1 MLWTIVPIRGLAS
14 SKSRLI
20 GAVTDEER
28 LALNEWMLHT
38 VLEAVGASQS
48 GLDRC
53 LVVSPNADAIIFA
66 KSLGAQVLDEPEG
79 IGLNQGLGFA
89 AGHAT
94 AHGATRLLILP
105 ADLPYVTGKAIDGLL
120 DVAQQGEWI
129 VIAADHTSTGT
140 NALVLDVPTR
150 FRFRFGEGSL
160 LLHREEAIRV
170 GAAVVV
176 HRDEALANDLDSP
189 EDLARWQSH
198 FPPDPLNE

>member
-1 MLWTIVPIRGLAS
+1 MLWTIVPIRGLAR

-20 GAVTDEER
+20 GAINDEER
-28 LALNEWMLHT
+28 LALNEWMLRT
-38 VLEAVGASQS
+38 VLEAVSASQS

-53 LVVSPNADAIIFA
+53 LVVSPSADAIDFA
-66 KSLGAQVLDEPEG
+66 KSLGAQVLDEPEPM
-79 IGLNQGLGFA
+79 GLNQGLGFA

-94 AHGATRLLILP
+94 AHGATRLLVLP
-105 ADLPYVTGKAIDGLL
+105 ADLPYVTGHAIDQLL
-120 DVAQQGEWI
+120 EVAKQGQWI

-160 LLHREEAIRV
+160 LLHREEAIRI

-176 HRDEALANDLDSP
+176 HRDDAIANDLDSP
-189 EDLARWQSH
+189 EDLARWQAR
-198 FPPDPLNE
+198 FPP

>member
-20 GAVTDEER
+20 GAINDQER
-28 LALNEWMLHT
+28 VALNEWMLRT

-53 LVVSPNADAIIFA
+53 LVVSPSDDAIDYA
-66 KSLGAQVLDEPEG
+66 RSLGAHALEEPER

-89 AGHAT
+89 AGYAA
-94 AHGATRLLILP
+94 AHGATQLLVIS
-105 ADLPYVTGKAIDGLL
+105 ADLPYVTRPAIDGLL
-120 DVAQQGEWI
+120 DVAHHGEWI
-129 VIAADHTSTGT
+129 VVAADHTSTGT
-140 NALVLDVPTR
+140 NAIVLDLPTR

-160 LLHREEAIRV
+160 LLHREEAIRI

-176 HRDEALANDLDSP
+176 HRDDALANDLDTP
-189 EDLARWQSH
+189 EDLARWQGH
-198 FPPDPLNE
+198 YPADDK